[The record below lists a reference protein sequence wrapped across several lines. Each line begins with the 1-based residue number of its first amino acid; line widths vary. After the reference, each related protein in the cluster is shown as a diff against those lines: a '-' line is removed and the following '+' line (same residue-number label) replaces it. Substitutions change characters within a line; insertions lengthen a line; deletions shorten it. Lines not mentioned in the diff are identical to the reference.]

1 LKVVP
6 ADFFYKLPSTSAA
19 TKIHENY
26 KVPANNPLTIVQS
39 ASTIFPVMLL
49 VGQKEKSVN
58 LNTAFLTIMEG
69 SFT

>member
-6 ADFFYKLPSTSAA
+6 ADFFYKLPSISAA
-19 TKIHENY
+19 TTIHKND

-39 ASTIFPVMLL
+39 ASTIFSVMLL
-49 VGQKEKSVN
+49 VGQNEKSVN
-58 LNTAFLTIMEG
+58 LNTAFLTVMEG